1 MESTVRLLVTGSD
14 GLVGTNILPTLSSQF
29 EVVPFVETQ
38 WDILDSSQGASV
50 LADVKPDWLIN
61 LAAMTDV
68 DGCED
73 RPDVAFRVNG
83 EGPGVLASLCA
94 ARGIRFLHF
103 STDYVF
109 DGKGTT
115 PYTEEQP
122 ANPLS
127 VYGKSKRQGEER
139 TLAEDPSAVIVRT
152 EWIYGDGGESFIT
165 KVVRAARAN
174 GSAQVVDDQSGAPTY
189 AKDLAAPIAELINR
203 QRQGIYHVTNAGS
216 TTWYGFARHIFSV
229 LGIDVPC
236 TPLTSEQ
243 LKRKAPRPA
252 YSVLDC
258 TKMTSDTGL
267 RMRGWQEAVEE
278 YLRNN
283 ESNLLFRRT
292 HPA

>member
-1 MESTVRLLVTGSD
+1 MRLLVTGSD
-14 GLVGTNILPTLSSQF
+14 GLVGTSILPILASQF
-29 EVVPFVETQ
+29 EIVPFIETQ
-38 WDILDSSQGASV
+38 WDITDRDQGASV

-61 LAAMTDV
+61 LAAVTDV

-83 EGPGVLASLCA
+83 DGPGILASLCA
-94 ARGIRFLHF
+94 QHGVRFLHF

-109 DGKGTT
+109 DGKGTA

-122 ANPLS
+122 TNPLS
-127 VYGKSKRQGEER
+127 IYGKSKRRGEEK
-139 TLAEDPSAVIVRT
+139 TLAEDGSAIIVRT

-174 GSAQVVDDQSGAPTY
+174 GKAQVVDDQTGAPTY
-189 AKDLAAPIAELINR
+189 AKDLADPIAALING
-203 QRQGIYHVTNAGS
+203 QRQGIYHVTNSGS

-229 LGIDVPC
+229 LGMDVPC
-236 TPLTSEQ
+236 TPITSAQLT
-243 LKRKAPRPA
+243 RKAPRPT

-258 TKMTSDTGL
+258 SKMQSDTGI
-267 RMRGWQEAVEE
+267 RMRSWQEAVEE
-278 YLRNN
+278 YLGNN